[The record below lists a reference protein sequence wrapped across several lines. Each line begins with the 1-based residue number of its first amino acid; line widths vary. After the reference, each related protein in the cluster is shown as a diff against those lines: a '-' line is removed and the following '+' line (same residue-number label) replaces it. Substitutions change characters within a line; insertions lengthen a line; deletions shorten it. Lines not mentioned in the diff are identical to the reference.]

1 MIARSWRWV
10 ALTATGLLAG
20 IALGLVLQDPLE
32 ALVGMI
38 LVTPVVTALVGASL
52 GLAQW
57 IELRRRLAGAA
68 GWLVATTLGLGAG
81 LAAGIVVVEVAGQAL
96 LGEPMR
102 LFRLDLLPRTVGL
115 FVVGLLAGGV
125 LGLAQGVVLR
135 RSQPGVRHWALL
147 SALGLGLGFSLGS
160 LLAEALAGGIASP
173 FGGVILVLCAGAFLG
188 GFTRRPAVGAA

>member
-32 ALVGMI
+32 VLVGMI
-38 LVTPVVTALVGASL
+38 LVTPAATALVGASL

-57 IELRRRLAGAA
+57 IELRRRLRGAA
-68 GWLVATTLGLGAG
+68 WWLAATTLGLGAG
-81 LAAGIVVVEVAGQAL
+81 LAVGVVAVELAGQAL

-102 LFRLDLLPRTVGL
+102 LFRLDPLPRTVGL

-125 LGLAQGVVLR
+125 LGLAQGAVLR
-135 RSQPGVRHWALL
+135 RNQVGIRRWVLL

-160 LLAEALAGGIASP
+160 LVAEALAGGIASP
-173 FGGVILVLCAGAFLG
+173 LGGVILVVCAGALLG
-188 GFTRRPAVGAA
+188 GFTRRPAVGSA